1 MSIYSAN
8 RTGSV
13 VAETARCNEG
23 YTAADLG
30 RIMYESQVNDM
41 AIFESIVLTD
51 LAEAKGIAEGTLLL
65 SEAEEANKKTA
76 KEIIE
81 TLKKKIIR
89 FWEKIKGAFKA
100 AITKISAYLLR
111 NNKAFIADFEAR
123 YAAKIKKGDKFGSVE
138 VTKFDVE
145 IYKKRIPTADEI
157 TEAIKANKDVDNVK
171 SAEVVNRA
179 LGECLDGAEVTSPKD
194 FKSKVIEKY
203 GNKFTVDKNNYRVM
217 VNLLNDAKSVVKSLK
232 ELESSTKDS
241 VNSVINALKK
251 AEQLLQREADNK
263 DDANA
268 HGQIVKNLSTLV
280 GAYEIV
286 IANTTS
292 VGIAMVKANVKN
304 ARKGL
309 SGLIKSVTHEDAI
322 LAEAAATVENDEID
336 AALTDAPAEPALDA
350 ETQNEVEELVAAA
363 DAEL

>member
-13 VAETARCNEG
+13 VAEMARCNEN

-51 LAEAKGIAEGTLLL
+51 LAEVRGIAEGTILL

-81 TLKKKIIR
+81 TLKKKIIG

-100 AITKISAYLLR
+100 AITKISAYLLHD
-111 NNKAFIADFEAR
+111 NKAFIADFKAR
-123 YAAKIKKGDKFGSVE
+123 YAKKKSVAN
-138 VTKFDVE
+138 DVE
-145 IYKKRIPTADEI
+145 IVYYDVDKYKTTIPTADTI
-157 TEAIKANKDVDNVK
+157 TNAIEVSKDADNVK
-171 SAEVVNRA
+171 SAEVVNKA
-179 LGECLDGAEVTSPKD
+179 LGECINDEVEGTKD
-194 FKSKVIEKY
+194 YKAKVIKKY
-203 GNKFTVDKNNYRVM
+203 GKTVVISNNTYDFAIEILENAKNTI
-217 VNLLNDAKSVVKSLK
+217 KSLK
-232 ELESSTKDS
+232 ELEKQTSDS

-251 AEQLLQREADNK
+251 AEQLLQREAENK

-268 HGQIVKNLSTLV
+268 HGKIIKNLSTLV
-280 GAYEIV
+280 SAYETV

-309 SGLIKSVTHEDAI
+309 SGLLKSVTHEDAI

-350 ETQNEVEELVAAA
+350 ETQTEVEELVAAA
-363 DAEL
+363 DAEI

>member
-81 TLKKKIIR
+81 TLKKKIIG

-111 NNKAFIADFEAR
+111 DNKAFIADFKAR
-123 YAAKIKKGDKFGSVE
+123 YAKKTEKGAAGE
-138 VTKFDVE
+138 VE
-145 IYKKRIPTADEI
+145 IVYYDVNTYKTTIPTADTI
-157 TEAIKANKDVDNVK
+157 TDAIKASKDADNVK
-171 SAEVVNRA
+171 SAEVVNKA
-179 LGECLDGAEVTSPKD
+179 LGECLGAEVEGTKD
-194 FKSKVIEKY
+194 YKKKVIEKY
-203 GNKFTVDKNNYRVM
+203 GQKMTVNDNNHKK
-217 VNLLNDAKSVVKSLK
+217 LLDILENAKDTIKSLK
-232 ELESSTKDS
+232 ELEKQTSDS

-280 GAYEIV
+280 SAYETV

-350 ETQNEVEELVAAA
+350 ETQTEVEELVAAA